1 MKTRNIVALS
11 LVSAAALYGIG
22 AATKS
27 LPLPAPWR
35 NAPVV
40 RTAGAG
46 TELAASGSRLTE
58 SRQVGEF
65 DAVEI
70 SGPVELVLTRGE
82 AFALT
87 ITYDAALLPSYS
99 SELRGSTLRIGQ
111 EGAVRSF
118 AGGTPR
124 VELVAPDL
132 ERLTLSGTARVDLG
146 PLDWDDFELVSSGTI
161 SGKLEGS
168 FDTLALEFSGAGSI
182 LMVGDARELSISSP
196 GASGIDAAAFDAES
210 AEIRISGVGTVDL
223 GRTESLEV
231 SLSGLGSLTYR
242 GDPELTSKISGLG
255 RVTRKG
261 D

>member
-11 LVSAAALYGIG
+11 LVSAVALYGIG

-27 LPLPAPWR
+27 LPIPAPWR

-40 RTAGAG
+40 RTAG

-58 SRQVGEF
+58 VREVGEF

-70 SGPVELVLTRGE
+70 SGPVELVLIEGDS
-82 AFALT
+82 FKLT
-87 ITYDAALLPSYS
+87 VTHDAALLPAYE
-99 SELRGSTLRIGQ
+99 SELHGSTLRIGQ
-111 EGAVRSF
+111 ESPGRSF

-132 ERLTLSGTARVDLG
+132 ERLTLSGMARVDLG
-146 PLDWDDFELVSSGTI
+146 PLDWDDFKLVSSGTI

-168 FDTLALEFSGAGSI
+168 FDGLELEFSGAGSI

-210 AEIRISGVGTVDL
+210 AEIRIAGVGTVDL
-223 GRTESLEV
+223 GRTETLDV

-242 GDPELTSKISGLG
+242 GDPELTSRISGLG
-255 RVTRKG
+255 RVVRKG

>member
-11 LVSAAALYGIG
+11 LVSAVALYGIG

-27 LPLPAPWR
+27 LPFPAPWR

-40 RTAGAG
+40 RTAG

-65 DAVEI
+65 DTVEI

-82 AFALT
+82 DFALT
-87 ITYDAALLPSYS
+87 ITHDAALLPSYA
-99 SELRGSTLRIGQ
+99 SELRGSTLRLGQ

-132 ERLTLSGTARVDLG
+132 ERLTLTGTARVDLG
-146 PLDWDDFELVSSGTI
+146 PLGWDDFRLVSSGTI
-161 SGKLEGS
+161 SGRLEGS
-168 FDTLALEFSGAGSI
+168 FDELELEFTGAGSI
-182 LMVGDARELSISSP
+182 LLVGDARELSISSP

-223 GRTESLEV
+223 GRTEKLDV
-231 SLSGLGSLTYR
+231 SLSGLGSLSYR
-242 GDPELTSKISGLG
+242 GDPEVTSKISGLG
-255 RVTRKG
+255 RVVRKE